1 MLRIAIT
8 PTDILPDEPARI
20 TMILDHGWDYVH
32 LRHPDASLRDIKNV
46 IEKIPQRL
54 HRRIRL
60 HGHFELLNEFNL
72 GGIHLN
78 SRCPS
83 PPELYKGSISRTC
96 HSLAEVEEWM
106 PKVEYM
112 TLSPI
117 FDSLSKAGYKKG
129 FNHEQLASLP
139 SGKVVALGGV
149 EPSKIKELRQY
160 PFVGFAMLGYLF
172 DGGSIESLKAKLQLL
187 DEAQYL

>member
-1 MLRIAIT
+1 MCICATPTHRCAILKT
-8 PTDILPDEPARI
+8 SSKKFRNACIGASVCTDILNFLTSSISEAY
-20 TMILDHGWDYVH
+20 ILIQ
-32 LRHPDASLRDIKNV
+32 DAQ
-46 IEKIPQRL
+46 P
-54 HRRIRL
+54 
-60 HGHFELLNEFNL
+60 
-72 GGIHLN
+72 
-78 SRCPS
+78 
-83 PPELYKGSISRTC
+83 ISRTC
-96 HSLAEVEEWM
+96 HTLAEVEEWM

-129 FNHEQLASLP
+129 FNHDQLASLP

-149 EPSKIKELRQY
+149 EPSKLKELRQY